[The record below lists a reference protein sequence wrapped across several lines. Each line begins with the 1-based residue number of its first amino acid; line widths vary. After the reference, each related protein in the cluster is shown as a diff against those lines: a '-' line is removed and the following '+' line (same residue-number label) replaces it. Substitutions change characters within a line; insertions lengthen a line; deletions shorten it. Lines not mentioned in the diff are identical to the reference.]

1 MLTRRAFL
9 AASGATGVAMVLEH
23 GAAGA
28 VRKAGQGRLRLAIVA
43 DTHLGKTGFEDP
55 AEGLRRAV
63 DEINAAGVLMTIV
76 LGDLVD
82 TGNEHEALYPQ
93 WMKMAG
99 GLKQPFFAVPGNHD
113 PPDLFRKHVSPTID
127 HSVALAGWRFVFLED
142 TRGDSHDGAVTD
154 AQVAWLAAQAADAR
168 ASGQRVILCTHVARH
183 PNETPDMG
191 WYVRT
196 GAGKLAAWLEA
207 NRGTV
212 AAILSGHHH
221 CGLRGWSDA
230 GGVHEVLAPSLCWN
244 FDRDLSKAPG
254 FSMPER
260 RRGYVL
266 ADLAPDRLAL
276 CYKPLGAE
284 ALEPLVLPLAP
295 A

>member
-9 AASGATGVAMVLEH
+9 AAAGATGVAMVLEQ
-23 GAAGA
+23 GEAGA

-43 DTHLGKTGFEDP
+43 DTHLGKTGFGDP

-63 DEINAAGVLMTIV
+63 DEINAAGVRMAII

-82 TGNEHEALYPQ
+82 TGKAYEALYPQ

-99 GLKQPFFAVPGNHD
+99 GLRQPFFAVPGNHD
-113 PPDLFRKHVSPTID
+113 PQVFFEKHISPAADRSEVI
-127 HSVALAGWRFVFLED
+127 AGWRFVFLQD
-142 TRGDSHDGAVTD
+142 TRLDSHDGAVTA
-154 AQVAWLAAQAADAR
+154 AQVAWLAAQAAEAR
-168 ASGQRVILCTHVARH
+168 AGGQRVILCTHITRH
-183 PNETPDMG
+183 PNEKPDMG

-196 GAGKLAAWLEA
+196 GADELAAWLEA

-230 GGVHEVLAPSLCWN
+230 GGVHEVLVPSLCWN

-254 FSMPER
+254 FSLPEQ

-266 ADLAPDRLAL
+266 ADLAPERLAL

>member
-1 MLTRRAFL
+1 MLTRRALL
-9 AASGATGVAMVLEH
+9 ASLGATGTAMAIQ
-23 GAAGA
+23 GCTAGA
-28 VRKAGQGRLRLAIVA
+28 VRKAGQRRLRLAIVA
-43 DTHLGKTGFEDP
+43 DTHLGKTGFGDP

-82 TGNEHEALYPQ
+82 TGKEHEALYPQ

-99 GLKQPFFAVPGNHD
+99 GLKQPFFAIPGNHD
-113 PPDLFRKHVSPTID
+113 PPAFFEKHISPAVD
-127 HSVALAGWRFVFLED
+127 RSQVVGGWRFVFLQD
-142 TRGDSHDGAVTD
+142 TRPDSHDGAVTA
-154 AQVAWLAAQAADAR
+154 AQVAWLAAQAAEAR
-168 ASGQRVILCTHVARH
+168 ASGQRVILCAHIARH
-183 PNETPDMG
+183 PNEKPDMG

-276 CYKPLGAE
+276 RYKPLGAE